1 MNWFSSCDIT
11 TSLQVWTS
19 WFFRWEA
26 SRETFCLQR
35 VCLTGFNTDM
45 WSVEYQLNREG
56 HFLELTIVFKDCGP
70 FYVRCLWRFRLP
82 WHWRHPLQHQRTSEE
97 ICKSEHYH
105 QQTIEEKYIFEHS
118 SVLVHFW
125 CIFNVQEPG
134 TTEYNRLVKVSQ
146 TCVSQKNTNKRV
158 VASS

>member
-11 TSLQVWTS
+11 TSFQVWTS

-97 ICKSEHYH
+97 TYNLKNMIYNIQFTVIYDIQCKVNI
-105 QQTIEEKYIFEHS
+105 TAFLMDIFLYI
-118 SVLVHFW
+118 L
-125 CIFNVQEPG
+125 NV
-134 TTEYNRLVKVSQ
+134 
-146 TCVSQKNTNKRV
+146 
-158 VASS
+158 